1 MMVLLDTKVFISFL
15 LARGSRTDVADV
27 VRVGLMDTEIEL
39 IVPQEVIDV
48 IERVV
53 GEKEYLQAGISTQAL
68 AEL

>member
-1 MMVLLDTKVFISFL
+1 MMVLLDTNVFISFL

-53 GEKEYLQAGISTQAL
+53 GEKEYLQAGTSTQAL

>member
-1 MMVLLDTKVFISFL
+1 MMVLLDTNVFISFL

>member
-1 MMVLLDTKVFISFL
+1 MMVLFDTNVFISFL

>member
-1 MMVLLDTKVFISFL
+1 MCSSVFL

-27 VRVGLMDTEIEL
+27 VRLGLMDTEIEL

>member
-1 MMVLLDTKVFISFL
+1 
-15 LARGSRTDVADV
+15 
-27 VRVGLMDTEIEL
+27 MDTEIEL

>member
-1 MMVLLDTKVFISFL
+1 MMVLLDTNVFIGFL

-48 IERVV
+48 IELVV
-53 GEKEYLQAGISTQAL
+53 GKKEYLQAGISTQAL

>member
-1 MMVLLDTKVFISFL
+1 MMVLLDTNVFISFP

-39 IVPQEVIDV
+39 IVPQEVIDI